1 MIDLKVRVIRQSD
14 EIVEPDLDLYWA
26 KASTAL
32 TVFRL
37 LHEVGHFRQFSEILT
52 HSWRIQP
59 STRQYV
65 GVPRSECRQNWG
77 IPAVEIRSMV
87 TRWTPRSINN
97 LPNALC

>member
-1 MIDLKVRVIRQSD
+1 MAVVGPKTHMAVLYGYVAPAMRRHWPGQSD

-52 HSWRIQP
+52 N
-59 STRQYV
+59 T
-65 GVPRSECRQNWG
+65 
-77 IPAVEIRSMV
+77 
-87 TRWTPRSINN
+87 
-97 LPNALC
+97 

>member
-1 MIDLKVRVIRQSD
+1 MRLALTTNTFGTSDCKPGGYLEVQLVPWEQTDLKVRVIRQSD

-37 LHEVGHFRQFSEILT
+37 LHAVGHFGQFSEIVT

-59 STRQYV
+59 STRQYL
-65 GVPRSECRQNWG
+65 
-77 IPAVEIRSMV
+77 
-87 TRWTPRSINN
+87 T
-97 LPNALC
+97 